1 MKQCLLDEAKEK
13 AIPLLIALKNGEKIS
28 VQEAIKL

>member
-1 MKQCLLDEAKEK
+1 MRDLIGKQKKK
-13 AIPLLIALKNGEKIS
+13 ATDPFLIAFKMEEKIS